1 MNQPKHIAYAF
12 QASLKNIA
20 LKDIQTMH
28 PFPEGIRGSVKF
40 KSILASVEEIGVIE
54 PLAVYEENGKYLL
67 LDGHLRLLALQELG
81 IDTVVCLLSTDDEG
95 FTYNRQ
101 INRLSPIQEYRM
113 ISRAIS
119 KGIPRE
125 KIAKTLNINLSGI
138 ESKLNLLND
147 IAPEVAAK
155 LADKHLAQDT
165 FRILRKMKP
174 IRQME
179 AADMMI
185 AANKFT
191 KSYAEMI
198 LVASSQEDLVDHAQK
213 KKKHSDSLEK
223 LSLLEQ
229 EMDRLKED
237 YTRTEK
243 EISDTNLS
251 LIVAGGYLKRLLDNS
266 AVKEFISLYYA
277 DILTAFDTVS
287 QQLQQAPMSLEKE

>member
-1 MNQPKHIAYAF
+1 
-12 QASLKNIA
+12 
-20 LKDIQTMH
+20 
-28 PFPEGIRGSVKF
+28 
-40 KSILASVEEIGVIE
+40 
-54 PLAVYEENGKYLL
+54 
-67 LDGHLRLLALQELG
+67 
-81 IDTVVCLLSTDDEG
+81 
-95 FTYNRQ
+95 
-101 INRLSPIQEYRM
+101 
-113 ISRAIS
+113 
-119 KGIPRE
+119 
-125 KIAKTLNINLSGI
+125 
-138 ESKLNLLND
+138 
-147 IAPEVAAK
+147 
-155 LADKHLAQDT
+155 
-165 FRILRKMKP
+165 
-174 IRQME
+174 ME

-213 KKKHSDSLEK
+213 KKKHADSLEK

-277 DILTAFDTVS
+277 DILTALDTVS